1 MCTNVKVSGK
11 FQHGCSVA
19 GKMSESYYST
29 LDPPSQ
35 KRYNEKTE
43 LTEDKDPHTL
53 SENEFSVDF
62 DNFPPISYPDII
74 NYLVFRPS
82 PYSVGDMKAYK
93 SLKAYNQVIEGWIR
107 GVKVNLNENGLTVV
121 KGKVGCTTV
130 QLLHTTI
137 CCIFI
142 KTTFETT
149 TQSLTFL
156 SSFF

>member
-1 MCTNVKVSGK
+1 MCKCKQTSKW
-11 FQHGCSVA
+11 A
-19 GKMSESYYST
+19 GNFNTVVLLLKKCLNRFYCKSF

-43 LTEDKDPHTL
+43 LIGNKDPYTL

-62 DNFPPISYPDII
+62 ENFLSISYPDIV

-82 PYSVGDMKAYK
+82 PYSADDMKAYK
-93 SLKAYNQVIEGWIR
+93 SLEAYNQVIEGWVKD
-107 GVKVNLNENGLTVV
+107 VKVNLNENGLTAV
-121 KGKVGCTTV
+121 KAKVGCSTA

-142 KTTFETT
+142 KTILKPLH
-149 TQSLTFL
+149 SL
-156 SSFF
+156 

>member
-1 MCTNVKVSGK
+1 MCKCKQTSKW
-11 FQHGCSVA
+11 A
-19 GKMSESYYST
+19 GNFNTVVLLLKKCLNRFYCKSF

-43 LTEDKDPHTL
+43 LIGNKDPYTL

-62 DNFPPISYPDII
+62 ENFLSISYPDII

-82 PYSVGDMKAYK
+82 PYSADDMKAYK
-93 SLKAYNQVIEGWIR
+93 SLEAYNQVIEGWVKD
-107 GVKVNLNENGLTVV
+107 VKVNLNENGLTAV
-121 KGKVGCTTV
+121 KAKVGCSTA

-142 KTTFETT
+142 KTILKPLH
-149 TQSLTFL
+149 SL
-156 SSFF
+156 